1 VYTTNRIYQAYLEP
15 IGVVAS
21 YEAGRYIL
29 NVPAH
34 IPYRARLTYAAALG
48 VGLDRVQIVMPTI
61 GGSFGAK
68 YEMNTPLIA
77 AVLARETGAPVR
89 ILFDR
94 EEDTAYAHPRPPFV
108 FQHRIAVAADGRFLA
123 RETDVTGTAGA
134 HVLGADGGRDGGAPG
149 WIRFT
154 GSRRCPGPA

>member
-1 VYTTNRIYQAYLEP
+1 M
-15 IGVVAS
+15 
-21 YEAGRYIL
+21 
-29 NVPAH
+29 
-34 IPYRARLTYAAALG
+34 TYAAALG

-68 YEMNTPLIA
+68 YEMNTPLTA

-94 EEDTAYAHPRPPFV
+94 EEDAAYAHPRPPFV

-123 RETDVTGTAGA
+123 RETDVNGTAGA
-134 HVLGADGGRDGGAPG
+134 RTYWAPTVVATAVHRGGFALPVRGDVRDRQNGLYE
-149 WIRFT
+149 
-154 GSRRCPGPA
+154 